1 MFINPHP
8 IGSTQSRESI
18 NEELRNMLKNKEV
31 KKSVSSTAGYTNN
44 SVSIYDADGY
54 LKKERFPS
62 FELRYRYFENG
73 LLESISKSTHD
84 PYSGTITA
92 SCTYKYTSDGKIQS
106 IYDNIGPN
114 RGKFVT
120 NIYRAEDGL
129 VEKKIIKETKKLKLI
144 DILLFEYDKY
154 GRITRVFGKRENTTK
169 EYDDEALVVMATKV
183 NYNKK
188 GEAISTPQ
196 KTIITYNP
204 AGSIT
209 RQESPEYIRENFYDE
224 TGLLIQKE
232 VVSKFSNNNWIKT
245 TSVYE
250 Y

>member
-62 FELRYRYFENG
+62 FELTYRYFENG
-73 LLESISKSTHD
+73 LLESISKSKCD
-84 PYSGTITA
+84 SDTITA

-129 VEKKIIKETKKLKLI
+129 VEKKIIKDAKKLKLI
-144 DILLFEYDKY
+144 DILLFEYDEH

-232 VVSKFSNNNWIKT
+232 IVSKFSNNNWIKT